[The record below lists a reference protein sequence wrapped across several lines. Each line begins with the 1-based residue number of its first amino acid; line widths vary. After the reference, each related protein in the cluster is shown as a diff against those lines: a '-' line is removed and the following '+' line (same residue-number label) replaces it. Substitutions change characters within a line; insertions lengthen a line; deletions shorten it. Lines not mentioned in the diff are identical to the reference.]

1 MIMAMDWQSL
11 IVTVITSGVL
21 SSVIT
26 YFFTKRKRAA
36 EDVES
41 EQTAIERL
49 QSTID
54 SITKNYTDTLKENV
68 LLKLQKVDYI
78 ANQKILESKIDDLT
92 RQVEALSKQLN
103 IPYYEKRGPTSM
115 RVPITGGVQDTTS
128 SDTGTSRKR

>member
-1 MIMAMDWQSL
+1 MDWQSL

-26 YFFTKRKRAA
+26 YVFTKRKRAA

-103 IPYYEKRGPTSM
+103 IPYYEKRDPTM
-115 RVPITGGVQDTTS
+115 RAPISGGVQDAEPGV
-128 SDTGTSRKR
+128 TGTSVEH

>member
-1 MIMAMDWQSL
+1 MIMTMDWQSL

-26 YFFTKRKRAA
+26 YVFTKRKRAA

-103 IPYYEKRGPTSM
+103 IPYYEKRDHTM
-115 RVPITGGVQDTTS
+115 RVPISGGVQDAKPGFA
-128 SDTGTSRKR
+128 GTSVEY